1 MDDGEFF
8 LPTSELTSTRANSTP
23 HPVSNDTGLP
33 KLAEVP
39 DLSKTSPSSS
49 KQTHI
54 SDLTQ
59 LSDSL
64 LEQLAN
70 TPDLSETL
78 KVLPEQTDAFLDP
91 LLEQLANAA
100 DDIQTSDLPSL
111 PQSADATATA
121 TLAELQDRAVRLLP
135 IRGHCT
141 ASEGSRQQVFLQ
153 IQDFTLRF
161 EKPLLSAPLIKFRYA
176 LENFGGIEKSHAD
189 LSKEQFF
196 YF

>member
-59 LSDSL
+59 FSDSL

-70 TPDLSETL
+70 T
-78 KVLPEQTDAFLDP
+78 
-91 LLEQLANAA
+91 
-100 DDIQTSDLPSL
+100 
-111 PQSADATATA
+111 TATA

-161 EKPLLSAPLIKFRYA
+161 EKPLLSAPLIKFRNV